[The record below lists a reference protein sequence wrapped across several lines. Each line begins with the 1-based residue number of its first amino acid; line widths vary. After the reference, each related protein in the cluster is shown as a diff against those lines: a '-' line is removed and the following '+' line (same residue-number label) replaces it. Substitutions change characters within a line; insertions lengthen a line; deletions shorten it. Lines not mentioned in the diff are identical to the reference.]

1 MAKGKNTFV
10 DFELESGETVKMTLA
25 FYLLLGLKQHRKD
38 IYDRYNQIMVKGPKE
53 ELESITILYAAYL
66 CAYIQGKGTADG
78 AMPARDFMVECGS
91 DREAVMSAV
100 AALTRPKRK
109 AASESRS

>member
-38 IYDRYNQIMVKGPKE
+38 IYDRYNQI
-53 ELESITILYAAYL
+53 LSLIHI
-66 CAYIQGKGTADG
+66 
-78 AMPARDFMVECGS
+78 
-91 DREAVMSAV
+91 
-100 AALTRPKRK
+100 
-109 AASESRS
+109 

>member
-10 DFELESGETVKMTLA
+10 DFELESGEKVKMTLA
-25 FYLLLGLKQHRKD
+25 YYLLLGLKQQRKD
-38 IYDRYNQIMVKGPKE
+38 VYDRYNQIMIKGPKE
-53 ELESITILYAAYL
+53 ELESTTILYAAYL

-78 AMPARDFMVECGS
+78 AMSEQDFLIECGS
-91 DREAVMSAV
+91 DREAVMGAV